1 MKKRLIT
8 VIMFIFIV
16 ALVGCSSDGDKL
28 ESGNNKA
35 DIPYDEATFDI
46 SLSDISGNIVNVSP
60 DGKTIYAYFTG
71 ISWQICI
78 SQLVELNKQAETE
91 FQGVKIYAISY
102 STPEEHSLAQE
113 TFKLYN
119 LEFLSDY
126 DLEFGEKFGF
136 FEEEE
141 NNLYR
146 GYVGV
151 NPETEN
157 IVIEVDYLVGDN
169 IKKVLKVMDEL

>member
-1 MKKRLIT
+1 MNKVQTILEGVIIMKKRLIT

-71 ISWQICI
+71 IS
-78 SQLVELNKQAETE
+78 
-91 FQGVKIYAISY
+91 
-102 STPEEHSLAQE
+102 
-113 TFKLYN
+113 
-119 LEFLSDY
+119 
-126 DLEFGEKFGF
+126 
-136 FEEEE
+136 
-141 NNLYR
+141 
-146 GYVGV
+146 
-151 NPETEN
+151 
-157 IVIEVDYLVGDN
+157 
-169 IKKVLKVMDEL
+169 